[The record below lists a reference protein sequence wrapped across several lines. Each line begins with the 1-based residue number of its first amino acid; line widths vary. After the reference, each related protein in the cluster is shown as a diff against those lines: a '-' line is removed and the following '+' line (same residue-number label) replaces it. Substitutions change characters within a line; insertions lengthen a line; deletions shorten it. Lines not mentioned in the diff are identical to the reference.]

1 MVLIQNIG
9 SNLIQF
15 TKIISFKNIF
25 EIIKEIDYFGIPLLA
40 IHHSKNQF
48 FHF

>member
-1 MVLIQNIG
+1 
-9 SNLIQF
+9 LIQF

-40 IHHSKNQF
+40 IGTSVEKPIF
-48 FHF
+48 PLLIY